1 MPNYA
6 RFGRGQ
12 IPLSKTA
19 FFPRETSSRMR
30 RRYLTIK
37 IPDFQA
43 FLSSN
48 SKPATVCAQGRA
60 EVWGLLCPSDS
71 DGPSP
76 RTAAAFCGSGF
87 ACAPCCLRLLSLL
100 LYRLTAGHTETPVGA
115 VRRDAAAAVRRPT
128 VAWGAPP
135 AAAAKHAVRAP
146 VGANWINATC
156 RF

>member
-60 EVWGLLCPSDS
+60 EVWELLCRRDS

-87 ACAPCCLRLLSLL
+87 ACAPCCLRFRLLH
-100 LYRLTAGHTETPVGA
+100 RLTAGHTETQVVEA
-115 VRRDAAAAVRRPT
+115 ARRDFEDVAVRRPT
-128 VAWGAPP
+128 
-135 AAAAKHAVRAP
+135 AAA
-146 VGANWINATC
+146 
-156 RF
+156 